1 MYRCILGVLL
11 SLMYGVALAAPALAD
26 TLVLKDGTAVQGQ
39 YKGGSSNDI
48 QFEAAGVTKAYP
60 LNTVTTLTLSPR
72 AEPTAA
78 ATAAAAAPVATA
90 AAVPAAT
97 AGAAAAAPAAAA
109 TAAAAA
115 PAAPAG
121 APLTAP
127 VTVTAGT
134 KLMIKFASAVSTA
147 THPEGA
153 SFQVVLEQDLV
164 ANGMVAAAKGTPVYG
179 KVVEARGG
187 KKVGAQ
193 YLKLTLT
200 GLSIKNQNVPITTE
214 VFGVEGG
221 KGKTAKTVGAAA
233 LVGAAIDG
241 GSGAATGAAVGGAV
255 ALLTP
260 GQHVQFPAGTLLE
273 VPLKDAVTINP

>member
-39 YKGGSSNDI
+39 YKGGSANDI
-48 QFEAAGVTKAYP
+48 QFEAAGVIKAYP

-72 AEPTAA
+72 AEP
-78 ATAAAAAPVATA
+78 
-90 AAVPAAT
+90 VPA
-97 AGAAAAAPAAAA
+97 AAAAAPAAAA

-115 PAAPAG
+115 PAATAAAVPAATAAAVPAAPAG

-127 VTVTAGT
+127 VTVAAGT